1 MKKLN
6 FLLVS
11 ITMLL
16 ISNNAFA
23 QSKASDSEMSR
34 LMLTAWVPEQI
45 EGMPSSANNM
55 LTNKLKEVITKNG
68 ISASPFNSRFVISA
82 NITVSS
88 KDILPG
94 PPTMH
99 SYTLDVTLY
108 IGDGFE
114 GTAFSSKTITVKG
127 VGVNETKAYMAGI
140 KMIKP
145 AHPEVQAFIKEGKT
159 KIIDYYNN
167 NCDLIIKKAKNLEAQ
182 NQFEEAI
189 FLLSSVPDAC
199 DECFEKSMKAVEPIY
214 LKKIERDCKLKLQE
228 AQTIWNAAQDIE
240 AAEKA
245 GAILSTIE
253 PQTSCFTQVK
263 ALMSKIEARVK
274 EIDAREWKY
283 ILKDQEQK
291 SEMIQAVRDIGVA
304 YGNGQPDT
312 VIYKSLW

>member
-6 FLLVS
+6 YLLMA
-11 ITMLL
+11 MLVL
-16 ISNNAFA
+16 CFSSQSFA
-23 QSKASDSEMSR
+23 QKTATDDEMSR
-34 LMLTAWVPEQI
+34 LMLTAWVPDQV
-45 EGMPSSANNM
+45 EGMPSNAKNM

-68 ISASPFNSRFVISA
+68 IAASTFNSRFIISA
-82 NITVSS
+82 NIMVTS

-99 SYTLDVTLY
+99 AYSLDITLY

-114 GTAFSSKTITVKG
+114 GNAYASKTISVKG
-127 VGVNETKAYMAGI
+127 TGVNESKAYISAI

-145 AHPEVQAFIKEGKT
+145 AHPEVQAFIKEGKA
-159 KIIDYYNN
+159 KIIDYYNK
-167 NCDLIIKKAKNLEAQ
+167 NCDLIITKAKNLEAQ

-199 DECFEKSMKAVEPIY
+199 DECYEKSLKVLEPIY

-228 AQTIWNAAQDIE
+228 AQNIWNAAQDIE

-253 PQTSCFTQVK
+253 PQTSCFSQVK

-274 EIDAREWKY
+274 ELDAREWKY

-291 SEMIQAVRDIGVA
+291 SEWIQAVRDIGVA